1 MPAYAYEAV
10 DTQGRASRGTLE
22 ADSPRAARGQLR
34 SRGLVPLAVQPVAER
49 AAGGM
54 RKTLQS
60 ELWTSRAFNSTQ
72 LTVLTRQ
79 LAGLVRAGLPLE
91 RALAVLAEEAENP
104 RQQAV
109 LAGLRAE
116 VNAGASLAKGLG
128 EFPKEFND
136 TYRAVIAAGEQ
147 GGSLGDVLE
156 RLAQEQEDAL
166 ALKSKLVGAALYPA
180 IVSLIALAIVVFLL
194 AYVVPQVAEVF
205 TGQKRAL
212 PMLTTVM
219 LWLSAQV
226 RSHGLWML
234 MLLAALAWGVC
245 LALKRPGIRLRFD
258 AAWLQLPVVGR
269 LARSYNAAR
278 FGATLALLTSAGV
291 PMLRALQAAADTL
304 SNQAMRRDAEEALTL
319 VREGAPLGSAL
330 GRHPRFPG
338 LLVMFARL
346 GEQTGTLP
354 DMLARAARQL
364 SEEVQ
369 RRALRLAT
377 LLEPL
382 LIVAMG
388 GMVMLIVL
396 AVLLPIIELNQL
408 AR

>member
-1 MPAYAYEAV
+1 MPAYTYEAV
-10 DTQGRASRGTLE
+10 DEQGRASRGTVE
-22 ADSPRAARGQLR
+22 AESPRAARGQLR
-34 SRGLVPLAVQPVAER
+34 GRGLVPLAVTVVSQASSARPKSV
-49 AAGGM
+49 
-54 RKTLQS
+54 LQS
-60 ELWTSRAFNSTQ
+60 ELWSPRAFPATQ

-79 LAGLVRAGLPLE
+79 LAGLVGAGLPLE
-91 RALAVLAEEAENP
+91 KALSVLAEEAELP

-116 VNAGASLAKGLG
+116 VNAGASLAKALAQFPR
-128 EFPKEFND
+128 EFSD

-147 GGSLGDVLE
+147 GGSLGQVLE
-156 RLAQEQEDAL
+156 RLAQEQEEAL
-166 ALKSKLVGAALYPA
+166 ALRAKLVGAALYPA

-212 PMLTTVM
+212 PWLTQTM

-226 RSHGLWML
+226 RSQGGL
-234 MLLAALAWGVC
+234 MLLALAGAAVAARV
-245 LALKRPGIRLRFD
+245 ALKRPALRLAFD
-258 AAWLQLPVVGR
+258 AAWLKLPLVGR
-269 LARSYNAAR
+269 LSRSYHAAR
-278 FGATLALLTSAGV
+278 FGSTLALLTGAGV
-291 PMLRALQAAADTL
+291 PMLKALQAATDTL
-304 SNQAMRRDAEEALTL
+304 GNRAMRADAEDCLSL
-319 VREGAPLGSAL
+319 VREGAPLASAL

-354 DMLARAARQL
+354 DMLQRAARQL

-369 RRALRLAT
+369 RRALRMAT

-388 GMVMLIVL
+388 AMVMLIVL